1 VYRCL
6 SKTDRL
12 QLLIKTMK
20 NLKTGLMA
28 LVLTLGVA
36 GAVATKVHAAPKFDD
51 PIYNWS
57 DDDSNST
64 VSVAED
70 RTGCIGDQAV
80 CATGTLVSG
89 HPGDPQTVNLRFV
102 NP

>member
-28 LVLTLGVA
+28 L
-36 GAVATKVHAAPKFDD
+36 VHAAPKFDD